1 MKKDIL
7 KSYDVYLDYI
17 LLLDALIN
25 ILGIILDISDTVKYQ
40 GLIQIFSQLLFFPII
55 FIFQVLNLYN
65 MIDLMIDS
73 HSIIRKLF
81 ILS

>member
-65 MIDLMIDS
+65 MIKD
-73 HSIIRKLF
+73 F
-81 ILS
+81 IATS

>member
-65 MIDLMIDS
+65 MIKD
-73 HSIIRKLF
+73 F
-81 ILS
+81 ITTS